1 MSEERSDPKSI
12 LAADGAVAKLPWH
25 PPELQE
31 VDLIDTESG
40 GGNYQPADSSTYTS
54 GD

>member
-12 LAADGAVAKLPWH
+12 VAPDGAVAKRPWH

-31 VDLIDTESG
+31 VDVLDTEAG
-40 GGNYQPADSSTYTS
+40 TPTYDPADGGTYQTS
-54 GD
+54 